1 MWPRGGGRQERWNAW
16 ELLRDLKGVVHA
28 RVYGFGGVL
37 TSLLDRLLRCGL
49 MLFALGTAAG
59 GASAQSYPSRQIS
72 LIVPYAPGG
81 VLDLVAR
88 LLAEGMREKYGQ
100 PVVVLNRAGGN
111 GTSDRGSGEGRPN
124 GYTLYLN
131 NDGGLA
137 IHAAVDPQFKFDAVA
152 DFVPIAMPAEYSHLF
167 IVHKD
172 VPAQSVREFVTYA
185 KANPGKLSY
194 GSPATGSLG
203 HLATEMFAQRTG
215 IKMTHVAYRGAAP
228 ALNDL
233 MAGTIAMNIQSIPS
247 ARGQYESDRL
257 KILAVFNDKRIAE
270 LPKVP
275 TMAEAGFPDFV
286 LKSGSVS
293 FGPRGLPDVIRDQL
307 SAVMSDIVKS
317 PAAETQL
324 RRVRLRA
331 HRYERCGLFAIL
343 CQRTAALAEDRRR
356 DRN

>member
-1 MWPRGGGRQERWNAW
+1 M
-16 ELLRDLKGVVHA
+16 RDIKAPAACRRH
-28 RVYGFGGVL
+28 FWHQF
-37 TSLLDRLLRCGL
+37 LRCSL
-49 MLFALGTAAG
+49 ILFAIGVG
-59 GASAQSYPSRQIS
+59 SPASAQNYPSRQIS
-72 LIVPYAPGG
+72 LIVPYASGG

-88 LLAEGMREKYGQ
+88 LMAEGMREKYGQ

-111 GTSDRGSGEGRPN
+111 GNIGTAEAVRAEAN

-172 VPAQSVREFVTYA
+172 VPASSVQEFVAYA
-185 KANPGKLSY
+185 KANSGKLSY

-203 HLATEMFAQRTG
+203 HLATEMFAQHTG

-233 MAGTIAMNIQSIPS
+233 VAGTLAMNIQSIPS

-257 KILAVFNDKRIAE
+257 KILAVFSDKRLSE

-275 TMAEAGFPDFV
+275 TMAEAGFPGFV
-286 LKSGSVS
+286 IKSWLGV
-293 FGPRGLPDVIRDQL
+293 FGPRGLPDPIRDQL
-307 SAVMSDIVKS
+307 STVMSEIVKS
-317 PAAETQL
+317 PAAEAQL
-324 RRVRLRA
+324 RRVGF
-331 HRYERCGLFAIL
+331 EPVGM
-343 CQRTAALAEDRRR
+343 TAADFSRFYVGELQRWQKIATETGLKGVH
-356 DRN
+356 

>member
-1 MWPRGGGRQERWNAW
+1 MIKKLSSMRNLRTPAASRLHSWRQ
-16 ELLRDLKGVVHA
+16 
-28 RVYGFGGVL
+28 F
-37 TSLLDRLLRCGL
+37 LRCGL
-49 MLFALGTAAG
+49 ILFALGIFAG
-59 GASAQSYPSRQIS
+59 AASAQSYPSRQIS

-88 LLAEGMREKYGQ
+88 LLAEGLREKYGQ

-111 GTSDRGSGEGRPN
+111 GNIGTAEAVRAEPN

-172 VPAQSVREFVTYA
+172 VPANSVQEFVTYA
-185 KANPGKLSY
+185 MANPGKLSY

-203 HLATEMFAQRTG
+203 HLATEMFDQHAG
-215 IKMTHVAYRGAAP
+215 IKMTHVPYRGAAP

-233 MAGTIAMNIQSIPS
+233 VAGTLTMNIQSIPS

-257 KILAVFNDKRIAE
+257 KILAVFNDKRVPE

-275 TMAEAGFPDFV
+275 TMAEAGFPGFV
-286 LKSGSVS
+286 IKSWLGV
-293 FGPRGLPDVIRDQL
+293 FGPRRLPDPIRDQL
-307 SAVMSDIVKS
+307 STVMSEIVKS
-317 PAAETQL
+317 PGAEAQL
-324 RRVRLRA
+324 RRVGF
-331 HRYERCGLFAIL
+331 EPVGM
-343 CQRTAALAEDRRR
+343 TAADFRQFYVDELQRWQKIANQTGIKDVH
-356 DRN
+356 

>member
-1 MWPRGGGRQERWNAW
+1 MR
-16 ELLRDLKGVVHA
+16 ELAASVA
-28 RVYGFGGVL
+28 
-37 TSLLDRLLRCGL
+37 SSWDRLLRCGL
-49 MLFALGTAAG
+49 ILLALGTTTG

-111 GTSDRGSGEGRPN
+111 GNIGTAEAVRAEPN

-152 DFVPIAMPAEYSHLF
+152 DFVPISLPAEYSHLF

-172 VPAQSVREFVTYA
+172 IPANSVQEFVTYA

-203 HLATEMFAQRTG
+203 HLATEMFAQHAG

-257 KILAVFNDKRIAE
+257 KILAVFSDKRVAE

-275 TMAEAGFPDFV
+275 TMAEAGFPGFV
-286 LKSGSVS
+286 IKSWLGV
-293 FGPRGLPDVIRDQL
+293 FGPRGLPDAIRDQL
-307 SAVMSDIVKS
+307 STVMSEIVKS
-317 PAAETQL
+317 PAPETQL
-324 RRVRLRA
+324 RRVGLEPVGMNAAAFSRFYVGEL
-331 HRYERCGLFAIL
+331 ERWRKIANETGIK
-343 CQRTAALAEDRRR
+343 EVH
-356 DRN
+356 

>member
-1 MWPRGGGRQERWNAW
+1 MR
-16 ELLRDLKGVVHA
+16 ELAASVA
-28 RVYGFGGVL
+28 S
-37 TSLLDRLLRCGL
+37 SLHSWDRLLCCGL
-49 MLFALGTAAG
+49 MLFALGTAGG
-59 GASAQSYPSRQIS
+59 GASAQSYPSRQVS
-72 LIVPYAPGG
+72 LLVPYAPGG

-111 GTSDRGSGEGRPN
+111 GNIGTAEAVRAEPN

-172 VPAQSVREFVTYA
+172 IPANSVQEFVTYA

-203 HLATEMFAQRTG
+203 HLATEMFAQHAG

-257 KILAVFNDKRIAE
+257 KILAVFSDKRVAE
-270 LPKVP
+270 LPNVP
-275 TMAEAGFPDFV
+275 TMAEAGFPGFV
-286 LKSGSVS
+286 IKSWLGV
-293 FGPRGLPDVIRDQL
+293 FGPRGLPDAIRDQL
-307 SAVMSDIVKS
+307 STVMSEIVKS
-317 PAAETQL
+317 PAPETQL
-324 RRVRLRA
+324 RRVGF
-331 HRYERCGLFAIL
+331 EPVGM
-343 CQRTAALAEDRRR
+343 TAAEFSRFYVGELQRWQKIANETGIKEIH
-356 DRN
+356 